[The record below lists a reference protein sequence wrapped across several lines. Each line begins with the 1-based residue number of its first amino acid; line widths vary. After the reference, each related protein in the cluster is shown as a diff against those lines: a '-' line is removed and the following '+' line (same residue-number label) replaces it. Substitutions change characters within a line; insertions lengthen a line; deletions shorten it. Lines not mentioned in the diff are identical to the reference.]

1 MRHKRKRKLNIAYLN
16 SHFSK
21 KPDKIQK
28 PKSKIGD
35 KERLSKFNKKIFH
48 KGYTL
53 DCRNICCKFNRANNA
68 SDLKKS
74 IIKRVKM

>member
-1 MRHKRKRKLNIAYLN
+1 MTPSEIQKKEKVKH
-16 SHFSK
+16 SK

-68 SDLKKS
+68 SDLKNQ
-74 IIKRVKM
+74 

>member
-35 KERLSKFNKKIFH
+35 EERLSKFNKKVFH
-48 KGYTL
+48 KGYTQ
-53 DCRNICCKFNRANNA
+53 NWTVEIFIVN
-68 SDLKKS
+68 S
-74 IIKRVKM
+74 IEPATPVT

>member
-35 KERLSKFNKKIFH
+35 KERLSKFYKKGI
-48 KGYTL
+48 
-53 DCRNICCKFNRANNA
+53 
-68 SDLKKS
+68 S
-74 IIKRVKM
+74 

>member
-21 KPDKIQK
+21 KPAKIQK

-35 KERLSKFNKKIFH
+35 KERLSKFYKNVFH
-48 KGYTL
+48 KGYSQ
-53 DCRNICCKFNRANNA
+53 NWNVEIFVVN
-68 SDLKKS
+68 S
-74 IIKRVKM
+74 IEPTRPVT

>member
-1 MRHKRKRKLNIAYLN
+1 MTPSETQKKVKLNIAYLN

-35 KERLSKFNKKIFH
+35 KERLSKFYKNLFH
-48 KGYTL
+48 KGYTQ
-53 DCRNICCKFNRANNA
+53 NWNVEIFVVN
-68 SDLKKS
+68 S
-74 IIKRVKM
+74 IEPTTPVTEKNQ

>member
-35 KERLSKFNKKIFH
+35 KKRLSKFKKKVFH
-48 KGYTL
+48 KVYTP
-53 DCRNICCKFNRANNA
+53 NWTVEIFVVNA
-68 SDLKKS
+68 LEPTTP
-74 IIKRVKM
+74 VT